1 MTLQRFIQSYRIATG
16 GNYNFRLEEARLF
29 IEDALEATSAV
40 LLVLRLNAATL
51 YDVSA
56 EDL

>member
-16 GNYNFRLEEARLF
+16 GNYDFRLEEARLF
-29 IEDALEATSAV
+29 IEDALEATSAA
-40 LLVLRLNAATL
+40 LIVLRLNAATL